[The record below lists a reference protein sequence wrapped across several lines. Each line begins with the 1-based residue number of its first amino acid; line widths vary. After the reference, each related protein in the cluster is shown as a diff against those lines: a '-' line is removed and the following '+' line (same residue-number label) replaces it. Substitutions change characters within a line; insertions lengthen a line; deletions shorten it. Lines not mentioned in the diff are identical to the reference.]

1 MCLGHKDKYDIVSA
15 FENLSVWFSAMA
27 SSIAGLK
34 ECRYLPPNCLKI
46 RNCKIVHLNWWEGR
60 KIKFQKTEW

>member
-27 SSIAGLK
+27 VSIAGLK

-46 RNCKIVHLNWWEGR
+46 RNCSSSFELVGR
-60 KIKFQKTEW
+60 KKD